1 MRKLRILR
9 VTYPSLECLRV
20 SCDLMMLF
28 FVYDEYTDNAA
39 DADGVRIYAN
49 IVKDVLQNPHPE
61 RPQGESILGEITRQY
76 A

>member
-1 MRKLRILR
+1 
-9 VTYPSLECLRV
+9 
-20 SCDLMMLF
+20 MMLF